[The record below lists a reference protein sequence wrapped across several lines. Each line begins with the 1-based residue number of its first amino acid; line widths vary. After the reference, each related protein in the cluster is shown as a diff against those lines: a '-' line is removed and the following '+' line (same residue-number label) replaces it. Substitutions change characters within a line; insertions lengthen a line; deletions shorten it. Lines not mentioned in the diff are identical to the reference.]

1 MVNIF
6 QLTIFTNST
15 CRLQYTTEDES
26 NLRSSQ
32 DLNLVFWVA
41 RTCRCFYQ
49 PSHWSSGISRSKGWK
64 VVLPI
69 HRQSLIL
76 RLIFDLSWVL
86 QYPWSHTKVHCAY
99 CTSINTTA
107 ATLYYHQNLQPEM
120 SLLLHTECLCFRSQD
135 GRRLFVGERIFRLC
149 WCSK

>member
-1 MVNIF
+1 MF
-6 QLTIFTNST
+6 SNSQF
-15 CRLQYTTEDES
+15 LQTE
-26 NLRSSQ
+26 
-32 DLNLVFWVA
+32 LVDYNTPQRMKAIWDQARTWIWFFWVA

-49 PSHWSSGISRSKGWK
+49 PSHWSSGISRRKGWK
-64 VVLPI
+64 VVLPN
-69 HRQSLIL
+69 HRHSLIL

-107 ATLYYHQNLQPEM
+107 ATLYYHHNLQPET